1 MAADLGKAY
10 VQIMP
15 SAKGIGNN
23 IKKELEG
30 VGADSGAS
38 FGAKFA
44 SMAKGLIA
52 GAAIGKFV
60 KDSINLGG
68 ELEQNLGGTQAV
80 FGDFAKDIQ
89 TQAQEAYKNMG
100 LSASDYM
107 ATANK
112 MGSLFQGSGLS
123 QQKSLDLTTQAMKR
137 AADVASVMGI
147 DTSMAMES
155 IAGAAK
161 GNFTMMDNL
170 GVAMNATTLSA
181 YALEKGINFK
191 WNTAS
196 NAEKAELAMQMFME
210 RTAQYEGNFARES
223 EDTFSGSLGAMK
235 AAAQDFMANLS
246 LGNDISTPL
255 KNLVDTAQTFLVGN
269 LLPMIGNI
277 VKAIPQAL
285 AGTRSIGK
293 DLIQSFVQ
301 SIKEGAGDLVSGGVE
316 LIKGLVTGMIDNTV
330 MLVQA
335 AVEIGAALWE
345 ALSAIDWIAVGNDLM
360 NTLKTG
366 ISNAATTLFGDGAT
380 IETII
385 ASLTSKL
392 SEFLTIGS
400 DIVLSLVDGIMSS
413 LPSLISMAGDLVIDF
428 CNGLMDSAPQLLQ
441 QGVSLIVKLV
451 EGIANGLPEIATKA
465 GEVIGKFVE
474 WTLTNLPK
482 ILELGIKLTG
492 ELAVGLIKAIPKVLE
507 AVLNLAKAIIEKF
520 KSMDWKTIGQNIIM
534 GVGNGLKAFVSMVV
548 TAAKETAQKV
558 IDAFKNFFGIHSPST
573 KMIELAKNLIQ
584 GLINGIK
591 NMAANAAGTML
602 QLGKSLIEKL
612 NPGEWIERGKELGQ
626 KLGEG
631 IGNAKETVSNKI
643 GELADAARNKMNGVD
658 LTDTGKAIG
667 NSIANGIKDS
677 KTNVTNQ
684 MDALINA
691 ISGKGQ
697 EAQNKINAIQYAATH
712 AHLNGSVG
720 TAEMYGAAGDT
731 METEEEAIINLLEK
745 YLPIIASRDNS
756 YNQLNR
762 EFGWAI
768 Q

>member
-30 VGADSGAS
+30 AGADSGVS

-52 GAAIGKFV
+52 GAAIGKFI

-89 TQAQEAYKNMG
+89 TKAQDAYKNMG

-123 QQKSLDLTTQAMKR
+123 QQKSLELTTQAMKR

-255 KNLVDTAQTFLVGN
+255 KTLVETAKTFLVGN

-285 AGTRSIGK
+285 AGT
-293 DLIQSFVQ
+293 
-301 SIKEGAGDLVSGGVE
+301 SGGVE

-330 MLVQA
+330 MLAQA

-345 ALSAIDWIAVGNDLM
+345 ALSAIDWVGVANDLM

-366 ISNAATTLFGDGAT
+366 LSNAATTLFGDGAT
-380 IETII
+380 INTII

-392 SEFLTIGS
+392 SDFLTVGT
-400 DIVLSLVDGIMSS
+400 DIVLTLVSGIMEA
-413 LPSLISMAGDLVIDF
+413 LPDLLTMAGDLVIDF
-428 CNGLMDSAPQLLQ
+428 CNALMENAPQLLQ
-441 QGVSLIVKLV
+441 EGVTLVVSLVQ
-451 EGIANGLPEIATKA
+451 GIAEGLPEIATKA
-465 GEVIGKFVE
+465 GELIGKFVE
-474 WTLTNLPK
+474 MFLTNLPQ

-548 TAAKETAQKV
+548 TAAKECAQKV

-573 KMIELAKNLIQ
+573 KMMELAKDLIQ

-591 NMAANAAGTML
+591 NMAASAASTML

-631 IGNAKETVSNKI
+631 IGNAKDTVAGKI
-643 GELADAARNKMNGVD
+643 GELADTARNTMNGVD
-658 LTDTGKAIG
+658 LTSTGKAIG
-667 NSIANGIKDS
+667 NSIANGISAAKS
-677 KTNVTNQ
+677 NVTSQ

-731 METEEEAIINLLEK
+731 LETEEEAIVNLLEK
-745 YLPIIASRDNS
+745 YLPIIASRGND

>member
-30 VGADSGAS
+30 AGADSGVS

-52 GAAIGKFV
+52 GAAIGKFI

-89 TQAQEAYKNMG
+89 TKAQDAYKNMG

-123 QQKSLDLTTQAMKR
+123 QQKSLELTTQAMKR

-255 KNLVDTAQTFLVGN
+255 KNLVETARTFLTGN

-345 ALSAIDWIAVGNDLM
+345 ALSSIDWIGVANDLM

-366 ISNAATTLFGDGAT
+366 LSNAATTLFGDGAT
-380 IETII
+380 INTII

-392 SEFLTIGS
+392 SDFLTVGT
-400 DIVLSLVDGIMSS
+400 DIVLTLVSGIMDA
-413 LPSLISMAGDLVIDF
+413 LPDLLTMAGDLVIDF
-428 CNGLMDSAPQLLQ
+428 CNALMENAPQLLQ
-441 QGVSLIVKLV
+441 EGVTLVVSLVQ
-451 EGIANGLPEIATKA
+451 GIAEGLPEIATKA
-465 GEVIGKFVE
+465 GELIGKFVE
-474 WTLTNLPK
+474 MFLTNLPQ

-534 GVGNGLKAFVSMVV
+534 GVGEGLKAFVSMVV
-548 TAAKETAQKV
+548 TAAKECAQKI

-573 KMIELAKNLIQ
+573 KMMELAKDLIQ

-591 NMAANAAGTML
+591 NMAASAASTML
-602 QLGKSLIEKL
+602 QLSKSLIEKL

-631 IGNAKETVSNKI
+631 IGNAKDTVASKI
-643 GELADAARNKMNGVD
+643 GELADTARNKLSTVD
-658 LTDTGKAIG
+658 LTSAGAAVG
-667 NSIANGIKDS
+667 NSIANGIKNTKQNIS
-677 KTNVTNQ
+677 NQ
-684 MDALINA
+684 MDDIINTLTN
-691 ISGKGQ
+691 KGSSI
-697 EAQNKINAIQYAATH
+697 QNKMASIQYAQSH
-712 AHLNGSVG
+712 ALMGGAVG

-731 METEEEAIINLLEK
+731 LETEEEAIVNLLEK
-745 YLPIIASRDNS
+745 YLPIIASKDNS